1 MADDFGGLQTP
12 LFDPKNKEQ
21 WAAYRHQAQDATR
34 GINRMP
40 HVFGGSTGYSDLG
53 SLNSSTPMTP
63 IDVENYFYHPRGTNI
78 VGGTGSTDLRVPG
91 GQNIPGATDLNSLI
105 AMLMS
110 GPFGFAASKF
120 GPQANNATGTPSALL
135 RNNA

>member
-12 LFDPKNKEQ
+12 VFDPKDKAQ

-40 HVFGGSTGYSDLG
+40 FVFGGSTGYSDLG

-78 VGGTGSTDLRVPG
+78 VGGTGSTTLRGPG
-91 GQNIPGATDLNSLI
+91 GTNVTDPNDLNSLLQ
-105 AMLMS
+105 MLMG
-110 GPFGFAASKF
+110 GPFGFAASTF

-135 RNNA
+135 RNGG